1 MKSNK
6 GFTLI
11 ELVVVIV
18 ILGILAATALPKF
31 VDLGRDARVATLN
44 GLKGSLEMGAR
55 EGYSVC
61 LLNPTTCNPSYS
73 AHTSL
78 NPNNSGNFYVI
89 RNGVKYYFHYGY
101 PIAWDE
107 WTSWGDGK
115 GILSF
120 VNYTGFTAKPYV
132 SSTYLVIFTKDGA
145 PDPDNCTVTYL
156 FPGKS
161 GTNNGIR
168 VDVNPDGC

>member
-31 VDLGRDARVATLN
+31 VDLGRDARIAALN
-44 GLKGSLEMGAR
+44 SLKGSLELGAK
-55 EGYSVC
+55 EGYALC
-61 LLNPTTCNPSYS
+61 MLNPETCNTSYS
-73 AHTSL
+73 AHYNI
-78 NPNNSGNFYVI
+78 NPNSSYSFYVN
-89 RNGVKYYFHYGY
+89 RNGVKHYFHYGY

-107 WTSWGDGK
+107 WGSWSDGK

-120 VNYTGFTAKPYV
+120 VNDTGFTANPYI
-132 SSTYLVIFTKDGA
+132 SGDYFVILKKDGA
-145 PDPDNCTVTYL
+145 PDPEKCTVTYL
-156 FPGKS
+156 FPGKA
-161 GTNNGIR
+161 GINNGIR
-168 VDVNPDGC
+168 VDVNPEGC